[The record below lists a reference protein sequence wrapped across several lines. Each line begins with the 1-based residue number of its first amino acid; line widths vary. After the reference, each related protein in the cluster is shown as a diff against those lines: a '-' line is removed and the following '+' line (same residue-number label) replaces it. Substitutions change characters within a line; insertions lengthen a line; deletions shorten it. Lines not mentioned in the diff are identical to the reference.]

1 MTIMPKAIKLK
12 VVKRL
17 QFDLKNRLFAERI
30 VSPHSDTNGKIYLP
44 KAWEGKNVLVVL
56 KDD

>member
-1 MTIMPKAIKLK
+1 MTIMPKIIKLK

-17 QFDLKNRLFAERI
+17 QFNLRDRLFAERI
-30 VSPHSDTNGKIYLP
+30 VSHHSETNGKIYLP
-44 KAWEGKNVLVVL
+44 KEWEGKRVLVVL

>member
-1 MTIMPKAIKLK
+1 MTIMAKEIKVK

-17 QFDLKNRLFAERI
+17 RFDLKNRLFAERI
-30 VSPHSDTNGKIYLP
+30 VSYHSATNGKIYLP
-44 KAWEGKNVLVVL
+44 KYWEGKSVLVVL

>member
-1 MTIMPKAIKLK
+1 MTIMPKAIKVK
-12 VVKRL
+12 VVKKLR
-17 QFDLKNRLFAERI
+17 FDLKNRLFAERI

-44 KAWEGKNVLVVL
+44 KEWEGKSVLVVL